1 MPILKTGQQFSSG
14 DQVTSQKLMDIADLA
29 TFEEPADGSTIIVN
43 NEFYNNGQNNGDGK
57 LKVPD
62 NGITGN
68 ELLSSASIDD
78 NRAVTTDHIKDGA
91 VTSDKLATTA
101 ISSIMPTGT
110 VMPFAGENLPND
122 EWLFCGGQSV
132 AIADYEALYNTIGL
146 TYGGTGSNFNL
157 PDLRGRV
164 IAGKDDMN
172 GLTASR
178 LTSSS
183 AANINGVVLG
193 ANNGDP
199 GDTGRG
205 TNGTQEHTLATS
217 EMPSHTHG
225 GLTDIDP
232 DGGDGGSAHDPGQDY
247 VLSNGPGTVSGLT
260 GGGGAHN
267 NVQPT
272 IILNYIIKT

>member
-29 TFEEPADGSTIIVN
+29 TFSKTDGHAADGSTIKVD
-43 NEFYNNGQNNGDGK
+43 ESGGF
-57 LKVPD
+57 LKVKD

-68 ELLSSASIDD
+68 ELLKDATDNN
-78 NRAVTTDHIKDGA
+78 NRAVTTDHIKDGSITAAKLDSAA
-91 VTSDKLATTA
+91 VSVL
-101 ISSIMPTGT
+101 MPTGT

-132 AIADYEALYNTIGL
+132 AIADYEPLYEVIGKN
-146 TYGGTGSNFNL
+146 YGGSGSNFNL

-172 GLTASR
+172 GLTANR

-183 AANINGVVLG
+183 EANLNGVVLG

-205 TNGTQEHTLATS
+205 TNGPQEHTLTVS
-217 EMPSHTHG
+217 EIPSHTHG
-225 GLTDIDP
+225 GIFNEGDGGQGLDPNVDYVSSGTSTDFNT
-232 DGGDGGSAHDPGQDY
+232 GGDGP
-247 VLSNGPGTVSGLT
+247 
-260 GGGGAHN
+260 HN